1 MKGIIYMTAQ
11 VKKVKKSHKILKTL
25 KKEKYLWLLITPGI
39 VFFILFHYI
48 PMYGITIAFKD
59 FSVAKGIMG
68 SDWAGLVYFKQF
80 FSSPLAGRVI
90 GNTIILSLLT
100 LLYGFPAPIIIALL
114 LNECVFT
121 RYKKVV
127 QTISYFPNFVSVVV
141 VVGIIVNFT
150 NPIDGIFNELFKIFG
165 KEPVNFMND
174 PKWFRPLYVSTNI
187 WQYAGWASI
196 IYMAAL
202 TSIDPMLYEAA
213 IVDGANRWHSI
224 IHITIPSILPTII
237 IMFIIRMGR
246 LMSIGME
253 KVLLMYSPGIY
264 ETADIIST
272 FVYRKGILGAQYSF
286 GAAVGL
292 FNSVINMALL
302 LFFNYLSRK
311 VSETSL
317 F

>member
-1 MKGIIYMTAQ
+1 MTAQ
-11 VKKVKKSHKILKTL
+11 MLKVKKSHKILKTL

-59 FSVAKGIMG
+59 FSIAKGILG
-68 SDWAGLVYFKQF
+68 SEWIGFDYFKQF

-90 GNTIILSLLT
+90 GNTVMLSGLT
-100 LLYGFPAPIIIALL
+100 LLFGFPAPIIIALL
-114 LNECVFT
+114 LNECVYT
-121 RYKKVV
+121 RYKKIV
-127 QTISYFPNFVSVVV
+127 QTVSYFPNFVSVVV

-150 NPIDGIFNELFKIFG
+150 NPIDGIFNEILRSFG
-165 KEPVNFMND
+165 REPINFMND
-174 PKWFRPLYVSTNI
+174 PKWFRPLYVATNI
-187 WQYAGWASI
+187 WQYSGWASI

-213 IVDGANRWHSI
+213 IVDGSNRFHAL
-224 IHITIPSILPTII
+224 IHITIPSIMPTII
-237 IMFIIRMGR
+237 IMFILRMGR

-286 GAAVGL
+286 GSAVGL

-302 LFFNYLSRK
+302 LFFNYLSKK

>member
-1 MKGIIYMTAQ
+1 MTAQ
-11 VKKVKKSHKILKTL
+11 MLKVKKSHKILKTL

-39 VFFILFHYI
+39 IFFILFHYI

-59 FSVAKGIMG
+59 FSIAKGILG
-68 SDWAGLVYFKQF
+68 SEWIGFDYFKQF

-90 GNTIILSLLT
+90 GNTVMLSGLT
-100 LLYGFPAPIIIALL
+100 LLFGFPAPIIIALL
-114 LNECVFT
+114 LNECVYT

-127 QTISYFPNFVSVVV
+127 QTVSYFPNFVSVVV

-150 NPIDGIFNELFKIFG
+150 NPIDGIFNEILKSLG
-165 KEPVNFMND
+165 REPINFMND
-174 PKWFRPLYVSTNI
+174 PKWFRPLYVATNI
-187 WQYAGWASI
+187 WQYSGWASI

-213 IVDGANRWHSI
+213 IVDGSNRFHAL
-224 IHITIPSILPTII
+224 IHITIPSIMPTII
-237 IMFIIRMGR
+237 IMFILRMGR

-286 GAAVGL
+286 GSAVGL

-302 LFFNYLSRK
+302 LFFNYLSKK